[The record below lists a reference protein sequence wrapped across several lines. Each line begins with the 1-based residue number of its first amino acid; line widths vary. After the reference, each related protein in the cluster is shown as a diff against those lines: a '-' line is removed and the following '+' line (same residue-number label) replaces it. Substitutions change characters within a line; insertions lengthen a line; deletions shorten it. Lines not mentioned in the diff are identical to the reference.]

1 MSYKD
6 ECTDLAW
13 NLPREVAVGGVLEVA
28 LVAVAVVADVHLP
41 VVIHPQLAHDDV
53 VDGGGHLSPGVV
65 VTWLLKHQ
73 VSDTYTKQQTNPC
86 LYLYHK

>member
-1 MSYKD
+1 M
-6 ECTDLAW
+6 
-13 NLPREVAVGGVLEVA
+13 A

-65 VTWLLKHQ
+65 VT
-73 VSDTYTKQQTNPC
+73 
-86 LYLYHK
+86 